1 MTPNPEKT
9 GNQHMIR
16 QNAKALKAWIEGFLR
31 DCRVRELSPFTVEY
45 YRAQL
50 ASFETY
56 CRAHDVTQVP
66 EITADLLLYSH

>member
-31 DCRVRELSPFTVEY
+31 VCRVRELSPFTVEY